1 MTDLN
6 PITMTRCHWKLSPPA
21 EGSPI
26 AEAIRAAEATDLA
39 YWQAVAEFDARP
51 DGVAVRESA
60 DWWRAIDHMEALR
73 AAADQAEAALAAVRR
88 EARARRIRN

>member
-1 MTDLN
+1 MESPDLN
-6 PITMTRCHWKLSPPA
+6 PFTMTRCHWKAATPA
-21 EGSPI
+21 PAV
-26 AEAIRAAEATDLA
+26 AEALRAAAAADLA

-73 AAADQAEAALAAVRR
+73 AAADRADQTVHAERVA
-88 EARARRIRN
+88 ARRR